1 MTGPR
6 DERIDTLLAATRVR
20 IDPRLFV
27 IVAVPVPHAATLR
40 GMLAQI
46 YAPFFIQMFP
56 DEQTIVVPE
65 DEWRRLH
72 ATIPGARE
80 ETGYRLVTLD
90 AVLDWDVT
98 GYLAAVTAALAGA
111 GVPVGVL
118 SSFHHDHLLVQDAH
132 LDRAVAALQVLT
144 GGRARARDGR

>member
-1 MTGPR
+1 MTGSR
-6 DERIDTLLAATRVR
+6 DEGIDALLAATRVR

-27 IVAVPVPHAATLR
+27 ILDVPATHAATLR
-40 GMLAQI
+40 GMLAQM

-65 DEWRRLH
+65 DEWGRLR

-90 AVLDWDVT
+90 VVLDWDVT
-98 GYLAAVTAALAGA
+98 GYLAAVTAALAAA

-118 SSFHHDHLLVQDAH
+118 SSFHHDHLLVQRAH
-132 LDRAVAALQVLT
+132 LERAVAALQALT
-144 GGRARARDGR
+144 GGRAGARDGR